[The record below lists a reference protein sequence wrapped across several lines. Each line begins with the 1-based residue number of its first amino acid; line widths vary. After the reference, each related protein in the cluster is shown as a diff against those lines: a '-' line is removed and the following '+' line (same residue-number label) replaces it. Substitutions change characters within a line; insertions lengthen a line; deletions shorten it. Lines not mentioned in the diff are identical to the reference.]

1 MYVPPTL
8 QQIHSLIFPRCPDT
22 LGHLD
27 SSPSSLP
34 ILGTI
39 PRDSYLVP
47 TDHKIL
53 PLHATLI
60 QDHRSLPVRGQH
72 LCIYLRVDLRGQYLL
87 SELQRAGRSGYRG
100 QMVAGEH
107 HGTWCCC
114 AYHNTAEAKAD
125 EE

>member
-1 MYVPPTL
+1 MVISIL
-8 QQIHSLIFPRCPDT
+8 LLLASLFWER
-22 LGHLD
+22 
-27 SSPSSLP
+27 
-34 ILGTI
+34 
-39 PRDSYLVP
+39 YLVH

-100 QMVAGEH
+100 PPNMADIPLRLLRWQLGAKEPGKI
-107 HGTWCCC
+107 GGPR
-114 AYHNTAEAKAD
+114 EARRTQSVFGSVQ
-125 EE
+125 